1 MQGRR
6 DEQPPP
12 GSARKACQPPPPIL
26 GGACAIMC
34 VRGDRLGGRPVAV
47 PGAPVRRVGAVPG
60 TTSTPA
66 GAAAATDHAMKR
78 LPPSLPALAAGL
90 LVIASGMASA
100 TAPASGGPHAELAAQ
115 LDDDGRGTDWVL
127 DSNDSLCGLSEARQ
141 LSSPAKV
148 DYPALLSCTDEYETI
163 RKEKLDPGTAR
174 WIELHNAAHSKV
186 VAACSQ
192 AMTDGGH
199 CSVWKKIRHRRGNP
213 ITDLTAT
220 VRASLKGS

>member
-1 MQGRR
+1 
-6 DEQPPP
+6 
-12 GSARKACQPPPPIL
+12 
-26 GGACAIMC
+26 MC
-34 VRGDRLGGRPVAV
+34 VRDDRSGGRPAAA
-47 PGAPVRRVGAVPG
+47 PGAPVRRVGVVPG

-78 LPPSLPALAAGL
+78 LPPSLPAVAAGL
-90 LVIASGMASA
+90 LVIASGTASA
-100 TAPASGGPHAELAAQ
+100 RAPRAADRHPVGPCA